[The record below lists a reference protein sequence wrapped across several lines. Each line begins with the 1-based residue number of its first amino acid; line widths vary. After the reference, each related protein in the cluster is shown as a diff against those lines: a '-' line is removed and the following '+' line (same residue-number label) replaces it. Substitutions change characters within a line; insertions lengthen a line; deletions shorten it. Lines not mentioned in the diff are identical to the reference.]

1 MYFQKSYS
9 RVPIIVCNIC
19 EARYLVVWFTR
30 LLGTYL
36 PYLVEDLEEPSW
48 GCFEVAV
55 IRENNERIMFS
66 KDSNYEK
73 EKPIKLK
80 EQVHNKTML
89 NVTC

>member
-1 MYFQKSYS
+1 MYLEKSYS
-9 RVPIIVCNIC
+9 RVQIIVWNIC
-19 EARYLVVWFTR
+19 KAWFTR

-36 PYLVEDLEEPSW
+36 PYLVEDLEELSW

-80 EQVHNKTML
+80 QQVHNKTML